1 MNFIIQLIDNSLFP
15 IVTFELSKNL
25 KLATDEQLLRPD
37 HRGKDFSLHSHFTQ
51 HITQMTTRFLIN
63 HV

>member
-25 KLATDEQLLRPD
+25 KLATDEQLRFDLIIEEKIFLCI
-37 HRGKDFSLHSHFTQ
+37 HISHNTS
-51 HITQMTTRFLIN
+51 HK
-63 HV
+63 